1 MDPPAPQEATLDQLV
16 ELIRARRSE
25 EGPAP
30 CALLAGAGCSA
41 TGGVPLADDLV
52 RIMRSEY
59 PFHYERIS
67 SSLSY
72 QECMAR
78 LPDAYRRDLIRE
90 YCERATINH
99 AHLGIAQLVKAGYV
113 GRILTTNFDPLIVR
127 ACALVGEFPAVYD
140 CAVSPRLEGVFFHPK
155 SVFYL
160 HGQWSGL
167 KLHNVEEDLR
177 RQAELVRPVIVDVQ
191 KDRLWMIVGYSGRS
205 DPLIDVMAEAGEYP
219 CGLFW
224 VAHQD
229 KPPDPGVRTKLLAKP
244 NMRLIN
250 GLDADSFFRELAR
263 SLGCYPP
270 EFVTSR
276 EVWAEKTLYVCRAGP
291 YGMDENLREPLEFPH
306 PPAPTFPQPI
316 PQWSP

>member
-1 MDPPAPQEATLDQLV
+1 MDPPAPREATLDQLV

-30 CALLAGAGCSA
+30 CALMVGAGCSA
-41 TGGVPLADDLV
+41 TGGVPLADDFV
-52 RIMRSEY
+52 RIMQSEY
-59 PFHYERIS
+59 PFHYQGIS

-72 QECMAR
+72 QECMAK
-78 LPDAYRRDLIRE
+78 LPDGYRRDLIRG

-113 GRILTTNFDPLIVR
+113 GRILSTNFDPLIVR

-140 CAVSPRLEGVFFHPK
+140 CAVSPCLEGVLFHPK

-167 KLHNVEEDLR
+167 RLHNVEEDLR
-177 RQAELVRPVIVDVQ
+177 RQADLVRPVLVDVQ

-205 DPLIDVMAEAGEYP
+205 DPPIDVIAEAGEYP
-219 CGLFW
+219 SGLFW
-224 VAHQD
+224 VAHQNE
-229 KPPDPGVRTKLLAKP
+229 PPDPGVLAKLLAKP
-244 NMRLIN
+244 NMRLIK
-250 GLDADSFFRELAR
+250 GFDADSFFRELATL
-263 SLGCYPP
+263 LGCYPP

-276 EVWAEKTLYVCRAGP
+276 EVWAENTLSVCREGP
-291 YGMDENLREPLEFPH
+291 YGMDENLRAPLEFPQ
-306 PPAPTFPQPI
+306 PPAPTLPQPI
-316 PQWSP
+316 LPWGP